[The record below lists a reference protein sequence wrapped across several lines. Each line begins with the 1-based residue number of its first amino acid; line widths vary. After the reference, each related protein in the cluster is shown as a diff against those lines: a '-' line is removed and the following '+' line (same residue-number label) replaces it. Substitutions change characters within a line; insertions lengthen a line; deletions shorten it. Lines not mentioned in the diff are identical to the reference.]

1 MAQIQWFPGHM
12 AKAKR
17 EIADKI
23 RLIDIVVELVDARAP
38 YSSKNPLFNGVVNN
52 KPRLIVMTKED
63 LADDRLTQ
71 KWIDFYKNK
80 GYYAMSVNLKQFNE
94 YKKIIQVCKEIL
106 KDKMAREAKKGLKP
120 RAMRAMVLGI
130 PNVGKSTF
138 INRLAKRKATVT
150 GNKPGVTKAQQII
163 KVDKDF
169 ELFDTPG
176 VLWPKFEDERIARN
190 IAFLGSIKQTI
201 LPLDELFIEAM
212 KYMNVHYPD
221 LLKARYNLS
230 FDLDDDWVLPVFD
243 HIARVRAIKKLRGET
258 DYDRVIE
265 VLFNDIFDGSIGRIT
280 WEDVSCVND

>member
-23 RLIDIVVELVDARAP
+23 KLIDIVVELVDARAP
-38 YSSKNPLFNGVVNN
+38 YSSKNPLFNSVVNN

-63 LADDRLTQ
+63 LADDKLTQ
-71 KWIDFYKNK
+71 KWIDFYKSK
-80 GYYAMSVNLKQFNE
+80 GYYAISVNLKQFNE

-176 VLWPKFEDERIARN
+176 VLWPKFESEDIARN
-190 IAFLGSIKQTI
+190 IALIGSIKQQI
-201 LPLDELFIEAM
+201 LPREDLFIYAVEYLV
-212 KYMNVHYPD
+212 KNYPGTLENRYQIAVD
-221 LLKARYNLS
+221 LQS
-230 FDLDDDWVLPVFD
+230 DWVEKCYDDIAFNKKIKPV
-243 HIARVRAIKKLRGET
+243 RGIT
-258 DYDRVIE
+258 D
-265 VLFNDIFDGSIGRIT
+265 
-280 WEDVSCVND
+280 